1 MAMMAGSAL
10 GGSGAVGPPCQHGPV
25 PEVTQDYRSW
35 PGPARAMAQAVSAA
49 VAAAQSGDAAE
60 FSEAAGRVG
69 HVDREQVLVL
79 LGSVTRDLLERSHPD
94 GLGADDAEQVLRRCL
109 HSAAPW
115 YGPIDGDAL
124 LGALG
129 GALGISDPDEAPAP
143 DGSAVLA
150 HGLLLIADLLTA
162 AGQALPPILDSAL
175 RELMRAQTVELP

>member
-1 MAMMAGSAL
+1 
-10 GGSGAVGPPCQHGPV
+10 
-25 PEVTQDYRSW
+25 
-35 PGPARAMAQAVSAA
+35 MAQAVSAA

-69 HVDREQVLVL
+69 HLDREQLLVL

-94 GLGADDAEQVLRRCL
+94 GLGGDDAEQVLRRCL
-109 HSAAPW
+109 RSAAPW
-115 YGPIDGDAL
+115 YGPIDGNAL

-150 HGLLLIADLLTA
+150 HGLLLIADQLRLLD
-162 AGQALPPILDSAL
+162 QELPPVLEGAL
-175 RELMRAQTVELP
+175 SELMRAQTMELP